1 MKKTLYLLLLALTL
15 PLAAVKAQNIALG
28 QRVPE
33 LKVTAWLA
41 GQQPGNAPL
50 TYVEFFHS
58 SNPGCIESLERLRT
72 WTNKYGTK
80 LRIIVLAQEK
90 EEVVAPLLSPFL
102 SPHISV
108 GLDPAGRIF
117 SAFGVVY
124 VPFGVLLDAK
134 NRAQW
139 MGNSLQLTEQIID
152 DSLK

>member
-1 MKKTLYLLLLALTL
+1 MKKTLLLLLLALAA
-15 PLAAVKAQNIALG
+15 PFAAVQAQNIALG

-33 LKVTAWLA
+33 LKVAAWLG

-58 SNPGCIESLERLRT
+58 SNPGCIESLGRLRT
-72 WTNKYGTK
+72 MTNKYGTK
-80 LRIIVLAQEK
+80 LRVIVLTQEK
-90 EEVVAPLLSPFL
+90 EEIVAPLLAPYL
-102 SPHISV
+102 SQHISA
-108 GLDPAGRIF
+108 GIDPAGRIF

-134 NRAQW
+134 NRALW
-139 MGNSLQLTEQIID
+139 MGNSLQLTEKIID